1 MRTVAGWPG
10 RTPSTA
16 NGLIGIKKNFAAGL
30 VVRKVVVGVNG
41 VRTLEAPDPTT
52 KYNCATTSGRF
63 PAPVPSGKET
73 RASPVGWRLEKTSVP
88 CAKLEAPN
96 KMAVAKMKRNFI
108 VQILLLRMD
117 SLSQR
122 LPAMIINNRRFENK
136 GSAIPDA

>member
-73 RASPVGWRLEKTSVP
+73 GASPVGWRLEKTSVP

-108 VQILLLRMD
+108 IQSCYLTGFTI
-117 SLSQR
+117 
-122 LPAMIINNRRFENK
+122 PAPSGNDHKQPRFRK
-136 GSAIPDA
+136 QVFR